1 MANLPDKE
9 TKSKY
14 VQETFN
20 SIAKNYD
27 LMNTLMTF
35 GLDKSWRRLVV
46 KRSELKEGGIG
57 LDVCCG
63 TGMLTMEQARAAGSA
78 GRITGLDFSENMI
91 DVARKNIR
99 DFDFKDSI
107 QFIQGDAMDLPFENN
122 VFDCA
127 TVGWGLRNVPD
138 IFKAVQEMVRVVK
151 PGGKVVS
158 LDMAQPMTPVF
169 REIYWLC
176 FNRVIPAMGKL
187 LSGNKKAY
195 DYFHDS
201 AKAFVHQKELAGIF
215 AKAGLVETR
224 YLNLCGGV
232 VAIVEGR
239 KPLVS
244 GFGTGYLSY

>member
-1 MANLPDKE
+1 LANLPGKE
-9 TKSKY
+9 SKAKY

-91 DVARKNIR
+91 DVAWQNIR
-99 DFDFKDSI
+99 DFEFKDSI
-107 QFIQGDAMDLPFENN
+107 QFIQGDAMRLPFEDN

-138 IFKAVQEMVRVVK
+138 IFEAVREMVRVVK
-151 PGGKVVS
+151 PGGKVIS

-169 REIYWLC
+169 RELYWLC
-176 FNRVIPAMGKL
+176 FDKVIPAMGKL
-187 LSGNKKAY
+187 FSGNKKAY
-195 DYFHDS
+195 DYLHDS
-201 AKAFVHQKELAGIF
+201 AKVFVHQKELAGIF

-232 VAIVEGR
+232 VAIVEGK
-239 KPLVS
+239 KPS
-244 GFGTGYLSY
+244 

>member
-1 MANLPDKE
+1 MVNLPGKE
-9 TKSKY
+9 SKAKY

-27 LMNTLMTF
+27 FMNTLMTF

-46 KRSELKEGGIG
+46 KRSELKEGGQG

-63 TGMLTMEQARAAGSA
+63 TGMLTMEQARVAGSA

-91 DVARKNIR
+91 DVAWQNIR
-99 DFDFKDSI
+99 DFKFKESI
-107 QFIQGDAMDLPFENN
+107 QFIQGDALSLPFENN
-122 VFDCA
+122 MFDCA

-138 IFKAVQEMVRVVK
+138 IFKAVREMVRVVK
-151 PGGKVVS
+151 PGGKVIS

-169 REIYWLC
+169 RELYWLC
-176 FNRVIPAMGKL
+176 FDRVIPAMGKL
-187 LSGNKKAY
+187 FSGNKKAY
-195 DYFHDS
+195 DYLHDS

-239 KPLVS
+239 KPLV
-244 GFGTGYLSY
+244 

>member
-1 MANLPDKE
+1 MVNLPGKE
-9 TKSKY
+9 SKAKY

-27 LMNTLMTF
+27 FMNTLMTF

-46 KRSELKEGGIG
+46 KRSELKEGGQG

-63 TGMLTMEQARAAGSA
+63 TGMLTMEQARVAGSA

-91 DVARKNIR
+91 DVAWQNIR
-99 DFDFKDSI
+99 DFKFKESI
-107 QFIQGDAMDLPFENN
+107 QFIQGDALSLPFENN
-122 VFDCA
+122 MFDCA

-138 IFKAVQEMVRVVK
+138 IFKAVREMGRVVI
-151 PGGKVVS
+151 PGGKVIS

-169 REIYWLC
+169 RELYWLC
-176 FNRVIPAMGKL
+176 FDRVIPAMGKL
-187 LSGNKKAY
+187 FSGNKKAY
-195 DYFHDS
+195 DYLHDS

-239 KPLVS
+239 KPLV
-244 GFGTGYLSY
+244 